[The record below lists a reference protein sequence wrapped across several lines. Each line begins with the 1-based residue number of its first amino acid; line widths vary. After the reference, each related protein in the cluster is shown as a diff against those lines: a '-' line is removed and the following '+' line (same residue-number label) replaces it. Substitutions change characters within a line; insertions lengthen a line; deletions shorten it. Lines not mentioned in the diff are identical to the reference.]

1 MEIPNQMPDGYLE
14 SFVQSHSVERTDG
27 HCLKSQ
33 SHWDRSILGKLRIV
47 AGFRKLQYEMVSRR
61 ISGERTPSHS
71 LWHHGPPAGTA
82 ASEEPCGES
91 IDHSQFWGRPYLHG
105 RELESNSSESG
116 AS

>member
-71 LWHHGPPAGTA
+71 LWHHGPLQVPLQARNPVEKRSIIPNSGEDRT
-82 ASEEPCGES
+82 CMGES
-91 IDHSQFWGRPYLHG
+91 
-105 RELESNSSESG
+105 
-116 AS
+116 